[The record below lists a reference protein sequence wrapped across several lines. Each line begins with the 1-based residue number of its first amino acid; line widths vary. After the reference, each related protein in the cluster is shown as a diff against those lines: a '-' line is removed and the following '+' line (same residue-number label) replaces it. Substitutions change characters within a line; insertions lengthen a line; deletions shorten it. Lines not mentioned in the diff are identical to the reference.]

1 MNKTLVEEAN
11 STLVKKILMDFHE
24 ENFLVRMRGEGRFR
38 SSVFPEFSSDQGK
51 VLLEF
56 IRAEAVSRP
65 SLFVRWLVAL
75 RLPYL
80 LLSLLPVI
88 LVAAHFSHSGQAF
101 PWISALLLVA
111 SISLL
116 HISCNF
122 WGEAEDHLRGIDL
135 PERSGGSG
143 VIRNLWISA
152 KQLRFAAGLF
162 FVLAFMAGIFLLL
175 QLPLRA
181 LALDVF
187 LLGLA
192 GALGAASYSGW
203 PFHYKYVGLGEPIVF
218 FLSGPLV
225 VVGAALVFYQNHENF
240 LFLSLASLPL
250 SFLAVIRLHSGN
262 MQRIPFDSMAGVFTI
277 ARFWGFN
284 RSKWVLGLLL
294 GAPFFLLL
302 VLWLGNIA
310 PISAFACALALP
322 HAVLAGRKLK
332 HCMGPLDPEC
342 ENIRALLG
350 QFHFVFGVTYCVSF
364 FF

>member
-1 MNKTLVEEAN
+1 MKTLVEEAN
-11 STLVKKILMDFHE
+11 SSLVKKILMDFHE
-24 ENFLVRMRGEGRFR
+24 GSFLVRMRGEGRFR
-38 SSVFPEFSSDQGK
+38 SSVFPEFSNDRGK

-56 IRAEAVSRP
+56 VPSEKVARP
-65 SLFVRWLVAL
+65 PLLLRWLVAL

-80 LLSLLPVI
+80 LLSLLPVV
-88 LVAAHFSHSGQAF
+88 LVAANFSRSGQSF
-101 PWISALLLVA
+101 PWISAALLVL

-152 KQLRFAAGLF
+152 KQLRLAASAFFA
-162 FVLAFMAGIFLLL
+162 LAFLAGIFLLL
-175 QLPLRA
+175 QLPLRE

-187 LLGLA
+187 LLGLI

-225 VVGAALVFYQNHENF
+225 VVGAALVFYQSHEHF

-250 SFLAVIRLHSGN
+250 SFLAMIRLHGGN
-262 MQRIPFDSMAGVFTI
+262 MQRIPFDSMAGVFTL
-277 ARFWGFN
+277 ARAWGFN
-284 RSKWVLGLLL
+284 RSKWVMAFLL
-294 GAPFFLLL
+294 GAPFLLL
-302 VLWLGNIA
+302 LGLWLGNIA
-310 PISAFACALALP
+310 PTGAFACALALP
-322 HAVLAGRKLK
+322 HAVLAGRKMK
-332 HCMGPLDPEC
+332 QCMGPLDPEC
-342 ENIRALLG
+342 EKVRALLG
-350 QFHFVFGVTYCVSF
+350 QFHFLFGVTYCVSF